1 MSAAIAE
8 HQGEIG
14 RGTTAPASAL
24 TKAAVAVSLHLV
36 GFVPVYFAAK
46 INFESA
52 ASQGEAWAQ
61 FAVASTVLTAILVET
76 AILLFLR
83 RMFLPG
89 IAALVLVLP
98 FFAMNTLTA
107 SGNVGSAD
115 KHAKELRAAHTK
127 TEDTLSDRR
136 ADAVKRRDAAMEAA
150 AGETEQ
156 SALDKIERLK
166 TEHPSSWNHSGGC
179 DPAHITLQITKQDCG
194 DIAALKAKAAA
205 ALAYEKAR
213 TDIEAIDAKS
223 WNTGAIAVQ
232 STGESAAANL
242 VGFAEKLGYNL
253 SPEDGEKVFEWGRG
267 GGLELAAAI
276 GPGVMNL
283 FAWLLLGGASEAE
296 ARRIAEKARKAREAE
311 EAEARRRETEA
322 RFAAEFEAKAAA
334 EAEEKAR
341 AERAAKRAEAKTR
354 ETGDP
359 ETVKAWLN
367 SSRTVLSPGHVLPL
381 PVAYESY
388 AADCRAHGETPVSR
402 GKRFA
407 EELRKLGIDVRER
420 ANRKRFEVYGLAL
433 SSPAARGGLR
443 VAFSR

>member
-1 MSAAIAE
+1 MAAAIAE
-8 HQGEIG
+8 HAGEIR

-24 TKAAVAVSLHLV
+24 TKAAVTVALHLV

-61 FAVASTVLTAILVET
+61 FAIASTVLTAILVET

-89 IAALVLVLP
+89 IAALVLVVP

-136 ADAVKRRDAAMEAA
+136 ADAVKRRDAAMAAA
-150 AGETEQ
+150 AGETGQ

-166 TEHPSSWNHSGGC
+166 TEHPSAWTHSGGC
-179 DPAHITLQITKQDCG
+179 DPAHITLKITQQVCG
-194 DIAALKAKAAA
+194 DISALKVKAAA
-205 ALAYEKAR
+205 AAAYEKAR
-213 TDIEAIDAKS
+213 ADIEAIDAKS

-232 STGESAAANL
+232 STGESAAVNL
-242 VGFAEKLGYNL
+242 IGFAEKLGYNL
-253 SPEDGEKVFEWGRG
+253 SQEDGEKVFEWGRG

-296 ARRIAEKARKAREAE
+296 TRRIAEKARKAREAE
-311 EAEARRRETEA
+311 EAEERRRETEA
-322 RFAAEFEAKAAA
+322 RFAAELEARAAADAEAKT
-334 EAEEKAR
+334 KANR
-341 AERAAKRAEAKTR
+341 ATKRAEAKTK
-354 ETGDP
+354 EKGDP
-359 ETVKAWLN
+359 ETVEQWAN
-367 SSRTVLSPGHVLPL
+367 SKNVILGPSHVVPQSA
-381 PVAYESY
+381 AYDDY
-388 AADCRAHGETPVSR
+388 AADCKAHNQKPIAKGR
-402 GKRFA
+402 WFA
-407 EELRKLGIDVRER
+407 DELRKLGFEVRYCPREKR
-420 ANRKRFEVYGLAL
+420 AKVYGLAL
-433 SSPAARGGLR
+433 SSPAARVGLR
-443 VAFSR
+443 VVSSR